1 MIAITMRGM
10 QYFVELFIFTTIP
23 NVKIVKFSYL
33 CTMMKK
39 LVKNLGLW
47 ILVAMVAGVVV
58 GVAMGNDATMFAPL
72 GTLFIQLIKML
83 VVPLVAV
90 SIISGAA
97 SLGSSRSA
105 GKIGIVSIGYI
116 LLTTVV
122 SIILA
127 IVAGFIFKPG
137 AGLTADGVASIMA
150 HASAD
155 QGTVADLSF
164 WDTVIGMIPTN
175 PIKSFAEGNIL
186 QIIVFGLFLG
196 FGIAAISEEKRA
208 KVINGLNYIL
218 EALIWCIGKV
228 MLVAPIGVFG
238 LMAEAV
244 GTFGFDVLVKVVNLL
259 WVNLLAVLVMGVV
272 IYPSTI
278 ALLSNIGIKTF
289 FREMLRPQIVAFST
303 ASSMAT
309 LPVTMGACDN
319 MGVSKQ
325 VTGFV
330 VPLGATINMT
340 GNAIYYTLVAMFFAQ
355 FYGIE
360 LGIAQYVAITVTASL
375 GSIGQAGV
383 PGPTLM
389 VVAVLAAAGIP
400 IEGLPLLYALDRV
413 FDMIRTVL
421 NITGDAACAAV
432 TDRLAIGKEK

>member
-1 MIAITMRGM
+1 
-10 QYFVELFIFTTIP
+10 
-23 NVKIVKFSYL
+23 
-33 CTMMKK
+33 MMKK
-39 LVKNLGLW
+39 LLKNLGVW

-58 GVAMGNDATMFAPL
+58 GVAMGDEAKIFAPL
-72 GTLFIQLIKML
+72 GTLFIKLIKML
-83 VVPLVAV
+83 VVPLVGI

-105 GKIGIVSIGYI
+105 GKIGVTSILYIV
-116 LLTTVV
+116 LTTVV
-122 SIILA
+122 SIVIA
-127 IVAGFIFKPG
+127 IVVGLIFKPG
-137 AGLTADGVASIMA
+137 SGLSAEGIASIMA
-150 HASAD
+150 SASAE
-155 QGTVADLSF
+155 QGTPTDLSF
-164 WDTVIGMIPTN
+164 WDTVIGMIPAN
-175 PIKSFAEGNIL
+175 PIKAFAEGNIL

-196 FGIAAISEEKRA
+196 FGIAALKEDKRT
-208 KVINGLNYIL
+208 KVIGGLNYLL

-238 LMAEAV
+238 LMAEAM
-244 GTFGFDVLVKVVNLL
+244 GTFGFDILLKVVNLL
-259 WVNLLAVLVMGVV
+259 WVDLVAVAIMGLVA
-272 IYPSTI
+272 YPLTVM
-278 ALLSNIGIKTF
+278 LLSKVSIKEF
-289 FREMLRPQIVAFST
+289 FSAMLRPQIVAFST

-309 LPVTMGACDN
+309 LPVTMGACDK
-319 MGVSKQ
+319 MGVSKE

-340 GNAIYYTLVAMFFAQ
+340 GNAIYYTLVALFFAQ

-360 LGIAQYVAITVTASL
+360 LGMAQYVAIAVTASL

-400 IEGLPLLYALDRV
+400 IEGLPLLYALDRI

-421 NITGDAACAAV
+421 NITGDAACAVV
-432 TDRLAIGKEK
+432 TDRFAK

>member
-1 MIAITMRGM
+1 
-10 QYFVELFIFTTIP
+10 
-23 NVKIVKFSYL
+23 
-33 CTMMKK
+33 
-39 LVKNLGLW
+39 
-47 ILVAMVAGVVV
+47 MVAGVVA
-58 GVAMGNDATMFAPL
+58 GVVMGEGASVLTPL

-83 VVPLVAV
+83 VVPLVAI

-97 SLGSSRSA
+97 SLGCSRSA
-105 GKIGIVSIGYI
+105 GKIGVVSIGYI
-116 LLTTVV
+116 LLTTVI
-122 SIILA
+122 SIVLA
-127 IVAGFIFKPG
+127 IIAGLIFKPG
-137 AGLTADGVASIMA
+137 EGLSADGIASIMA
-150 HASAD
+150 HASSEQSAS
-155 QGTVADLSF
+155 TNLSF
-164 WDTVIGMIPTN
+164 WDTIIGMIPTN
-175 PIKSFAEGNIL
+175 PIQAFAEGNIL
-186 QIIVFGLFLG
+186 QIIIFGLFLG
-196 FGIAAISEEKRA
+196 FGIAAISEDKRT

-244 GTFGFDVLVKVVNLL
+244 GTFGFDVLVKVANLL
-259 WVNLLAVLVMGVV
+259 WVDLLAVLVMGLLV
-272 IYPSTI
+272 YPSTI
-278 ALLSNIGIKTF
+278 ALLSNVSLKNF

-309 LPVTMGACDN
+309 LPVTMGACDK
-319 MGVSKQ
+319 MAVSKQ
-325 VTGFV
+325 VSGFV

-340 GNAIYYTLVAMFFAQ
+340 GNAIYYTLVAIFFAQ

-360 LGIAQYVAITVTASL
+360 LGVAQYVAITVTASL

-389 VVAVLAAAGIP
+389 VVAVLVAAGIP
-400 IEGLPLLYALDRV
+400 IEGLPLLYALDRL

-432 TDRLAIGKEK
+432 TDRLAIGKKS

>member
-1 MIAITMRGM
+1 M
-10 QYFVELFIFTTIP
+10 
-23 NVKIVKFSYL
+23 
-33 CTMMKK
+33 
-39 LVKNLGLW
+39 
-47 ILVAMVAGVVV
+47 
-58 GVAMGNDATMFAPL
+58 GVAMGEEAKMFAPL

-83 VVPLVAV
+83 VVPLVGI

-105 GKIGIVSIGYI
+105 GRIGVTSIAYI
-116 LLTTVV
+116 LLTTVI
-122 SIILA
+122 SIVIA
-127 IVAGFIFKPG
+127 TVAGLIFKPG
-137 AGLTADGVASIMA
+137 EGLSAEGVASIMA
-150 HASAD
+150 SASSE
-155 QGTVADLSF
+155 QGAPTDLSF

-175 PIKSFAEGNIL
+175 PVQSFAEGNVL

-196 FGIAAISEEKRA
+196 FGIAALAEDKRA
-208 KVINGLNYIL
+208 KVINGLNYLL

-228 MLVAPIGVFG
+228 MLVAPLGVFG
-238 LMAEAV
+238 LMAEAM
-244 GTFGFDVLVKVVNLL
+244 GTFGFDVLLKVVNLL
-259 WVNLLAVLVMGVV
+259 WVDLIAVFIMGLA
-272 IYPSTI
+272 IYPLTVMLFSKV
-278 ALLSNIGIKTF
+278 GVKEF
-289 FREMLRPQIVAFST
+289 FAAMLRPQIVAFST

-309 LPVTMGACDN
+309 LPVTMGACDR

-325 VTGFV
+325 VSGFV

-340 GNAIYYTLVAMFFAQ
+340 GNAIYYTLVAIFFAQ

-400 IEGLPLLYALDRV
+400 IEGLPLLYALDRL

-421 NITGDAACAAV
+421 NITGDAACAVV
-432 TDRLAIGKEK
+432 TDRFANAKTEKVES

>member
-1 MIAITMRGM
+1 
-10 QYFVELFIFTTIP
+10 
-23 NVKIVKFSYL
+23 
-33 CTMMKK
+33 MKK
-39 LVKNLGLW
+39 VLTNLGFW
-47 ILVAMVAGVVV
+47 ILVAMTAGV
-58 GVAMGNDATMFAPL
+58 GIGIFMGEEAAMFAPL

-83 VVPLVAV
+83 VVPLVAI

-116 LLTTVV
+116 LLTTVL
-122 SIILA
+122 SIALA
-127 IVAGFIFKPG
+127 IVAGLIFKPG
-137 AGLTADGVASIMA
+137 AGLSADGIASIMA
-150 HASAD
+150 HASAE
-155 QGTVADLSF
+155 QGTPTELSF
-164 WDTVIGMIPTN
+164 WDTIIGMIPTN
-175 PIKSFAEGNIL
+175 PIASFAEGNIL

-196 FGIAAISEEKRA
+196 FGIAALKEEKRE
-208 KVINGLNYIL
+208 KVINGLNYLL

-228 MLVAPIGVFG
+228 MLVAPLGVFG

-259 WVNLLAVLVMGVV
+259 WVNLLAVVIMGVA

-278 ALLSNIGIKTF
+278 ALLSNVSIKEF
-289 FREMLRPQIVAFST
+289 FSAMLRPQIVAFST

-309 LPVTMGACDN
+309 LPVTMGACDK
-319 MGVSKQ
+319 MGISKQ
-325 VTGFV
+325 VSGFV

-389 VVAVLAAAGIP
+389 VVAVLVAAGIP
-400 IEGLPLLYALDRV
+400 IEGLPLLYALDRL

-432 TDRLAIGKEK
+432 TDRLAIGKR

>member
-1 MIAITMRGM
+1 MI
-10 QYFVELFIFTTIP
+10 Q
-23 NVKIVKFSYL
+23 
-33 CTMMKK
+33 K
-39 LVKNLGLW
+39 LLKNLGLW
-47 ILVAMVAGVVV
+47 ILVAMIAGVAV
-58 GVAMGNDATMFAPL
+58 GFAMGEEAKVFAPL
-72 GTLFIQLIKML
+72 GSLFIQLIKML

-105 GKIGIVSIGYI
+105 GKIGITSIGYI

-122 SIILA
+122 SIVIA
-127 IVAGFIFKPG
+127 IVAGLIFKPG
-137 AGLTADGVASIMA
+137 AGLSAEGIASIAA

-155 QGTVADLSF
+155 QGAPANLSF
-164 WDTVIGMIPTN
+164 WDTVIGMIPSN
-175 PIKSFAEGNIL
+175 PIQAFAEGNIL

-196 FGIAAISEEKRA
+196 FGIAAISEEKRT
-208 KVINGLNYIL
+208 KVINGLNYVL

-228 MLVAPIGVFG
+228 MWIAPIGVFG
-238 LMAEAV
+238 LMAEAM
-244 GTFGFDVLVKVVNLL
+244 GTFGFDILWKVVNLL
-259 WVNLLAVLVMGVV
+259 WVNLIAVIVMGIV
-272 IYPSTI
+272 IYPSTV
-278 ALLSNIGIKTF
+278 LFLSNVSVKEF
-289 FREMLRPQIVAFST
+289 FSAMLRPQIVAFST

-309 LPVTMGACDN
+309 LPVTMGACDK

-400 IEGLPLLYALDRV
+400 IEGLPLLYALDRL

-421 NITGDAACAAV
+421 NITGDAACAVV
-432 TDRLAIGKEK
+432 TDRLAIGKKE

>member
-1 MIAITMRGM
+1 
-10 QYFVELFIFTTIP
+10 
-23 NVKIVKFSYL
+23 
-33 CTMMKK
+33 MMKK
-39 LVKNLGLW
+39 LLKNLGLW
-47 ILVAMVAGVVV
+47 ILVAMVAGIVV
-58 GVAMGNDATMFAPL
+58 GVAMGDEAKMFAPL

-83 VVPLVAV
+83 VVPLVGI

-105 GKIGIVSIGYI
+105 GKIGVTSIAYI

-122 SIILA
+122 SIVIA
-127 IVAGFIFKPG
+127 IAAGLIFRPG
-137 AGLTADGVASIMA
+137 AGLSAEGIASIMA
-150 HASAD
+150 SASSE
-155 QGTVADLSF
+155 QGTPADLSF
-164 WDTVIGMIPTN
+164 WDTVIGMIPAN
-175 PIKSFAEGNIL
+175 PVAAFAEGNIL

-196 FGIAAISEEKRA
+196 FGIAAIAEDKRT
-208 KVINGLNYIL
+208 KVINGLNYLL

-238 LMAEAV
+238 LMAEAM
-244 GTFGFDVLVKVVNLL
+244 GTFGFDVLLKVANLL
-259 WVNLLAVLVMGVV
+259 WVDLIAVFVMGLAVYPLTVMFLSRVGV
-272 IYPSTI
+272 
-278 ALLSNIGIKTF
+278 KDF
-289 FREMLRPQIVAFST
+289 FAAMLRPQIVAFST

-309 LPVTMGACDN
+309 LPVTMGACDK

-325 VTGFV
+325 VSGFV

-340 GNAIYYTLVAMFFAQ
+340 GNAIYYTLVAIFFAQ

-389 VVAVLAAAGIP
+389 VVAVLVAAGIP
-400 IEGLPLLYALDRV
+400 IEGLPLLYALDRI

-421 NITGDAACAAV
+421 NITGDAACAVV
-432 TDRLAIGKEK
+432 TDRFANAKNS

>member
-1 MIAITMRGM
+1 
-10 QYFVELFIFTTIP
+10 
-23 NVKIVKFSYL
+23 
-33 CTMMKK
+33 MMKK
-39 LVKNLGLW
+39 LLKNLGLW

-58 GVAMGNDATMFAPL
+58 GVMMGGEAKIFAPL

-83 VVPLVAV
+83 VVPLVGI

-105 GKIGIVSIGYI
+105 GKIGVSSIAYI
-116 LLTTVV
+116 LLTTII
-122 SIILA
+122 SIIIA
-127 IVAGFIFKPG
+127 ISAGLIFKPG
-137 AGLTADGVASIMA
+137 VGLSAEGVASIMA
-150 HASAD
+150 SASSE
-155 QGTVADLSF
+155 QGAPADLTF
-164 WDTVIGMIPTN
+164 WDTVIGMIPAN
-175 PIKSFAEGNIL
+175 PVQSFAEGNIL

-196 FGIAAISEEKRA
+196 FGVAALSEDKRT
-208 KVINGLNYIL
+208 KVISGLNYLL

-228 MLVAPIGVFG
+228 MLVAPLGVFG
-238 LMAEAV
+238 LMAEAM
-244 GTFGFDVLVKVVNLL
+244 GTFGFDVLLKVANLL
-259 WVNLLAVLVMGVV
+259 WVDLIAVAIMGLA
-272 IYPSTI
+272 IYPLTVMF
-278 ALLSNIGIKTF
+278 LSRVGVKEF
-289 FREMLRPQIVAFST
+289 FSAMLRPQIVAFST

-309 LPVTMGACDN
+309 LPVTMGACDK

-325 VTGFV
+325 VSGFV

-340 GNAIYYTLVAMFFAQ
+340 GNAIYYTLVAIFFAQ

-389 VVAVLAAAGIP
+389 VVAVLVAAGVP
-400 IEGLPLLYALDRV
+400 IEGLPLLYALDRL

-421 NITGDAACAAV
+421 NITGDAACAVV
-432 TDRLAIGKEK
+432 TDRFAETENKNS

>member
-1 MIAITMRGM
+1 MR
-10 QYFVELFIFTTIP
+10 
-23 NVKIVKFSYL
+23 
-33 CTMMKK
+33 K
-39 LVKNLGLW
+39 LLKNLGFW

-58 GVAMGNDATMFAPL
+58 GAVMGEEAKMFAPL
-72 GTLFIQLIKML
+72 GSLFIQLIKML
-83 VVPLVAV
+83 VVPLVAI
-90 SIISGAA
+90 SIVSGAA

-105 GKIGIVSIGYI
+105 GKIGFVSIAYI
-116 LLTTVV
+116 LLTTLISVV
-122 SIILA
+122 IA
-127 IVAGFIFKPG
+127 IVAGLIFKPG
-137 AGLTADGVASIMA
+137 AGLSAEGIASIMA
-150 HASAD
+150 NASTE
-155 QGTVADLSF
+155 QVAATGLSF

-175 PIKSFAEGNIL
+175 PIQSFAEGNIL

-196 FGIAAISEEKRA
+196 FGIAAIEEQKRT
-208 KVINGLNYIL
+208 KVVNGLNYLL

-228 MLVAPIGVFG
+228 MLVAPLGVFG
-238 LMAEAV
+238 LMAEAM
-244 GTFGFDVLVKVVNLL
+244 GTFGFDILLKVVNLL
-259 WVNLLAVLVMGVV
+259 WVDLLAVAVMGLL
-272 IYPSTI
+272 IYPLTVI
-278 ALLSNIGIKTF
+278 FLSKVGIKTF
-289 FREMLRPQIVAFST
+289 FREMMRPQIVAFST

-319 MGVSKQ
+319 MGISKQ
-325 VTGFV
+325 VSGFV

-360 LGIAQYVAITVTASL
+360 LGMAQYVAIAVTASL

-389 VVAVLAAAGIP
+389 VVAVLVAAGIP

-432 TDRLAIGKEK
+432 TDRFATKPIN

>member
-1 MIAITMRGM
+1 
-10 QYFVELFIFTTIP
+10 
-23 NVKIVKFSYL
+23 
-33 CTMMKK
+33 MMKK
-39 LVKNLGLW
+39 LLKNLGVW
-47 ILVAMVAGVVV
+47 ILVAMIAGVAV
-58 GVAMGNDATMFAPL
+58 GAVMGDEAKIFAPL

-83 VVPLVAV
+83 VVPLVGI

-105 GKIGIVSIGYI
+105 GKIGVTSIAYI

-122 SIILA
+122 SIVIA
-127 IVAGFIFKPG
+127 IAVGLIFKPG
-137 AGLTADGVASIMA
+137 AGLSAEGIASIMA
-150 HASAD
+150 SASSE
-155 QGTVADLSF
+155 QGTPADLSF
-164 WDTVIGMIPTN
+164 WDTIIGMIPAN
-175 PIKSFAEGNIL
+175 PIQAFAQGNIL

-196 FGIAAISEEKRA
+196 FGIAAIAEEKRT
-208 KVINGLNYIL
+208 KVINGLNYLL

-228 MLVAPIGVFG
+228 MLVAPLGVFG
-238 LMAEAV
+238 LMAEAM
-244 GTFGFDVLVKVVNLL
+244 GTFGFDILLKVVNLL
-259 WVNLLAVLVMGVV
+259 WVDLIAVAIMGLVA
-272 IYPSTI
+272 YPLTVMF
-278 ALLSNIGIKTF
+278 LSKVSVKEF
-289 FREMLRPQIVAFST
+289 FSAMLRPQIVAFST

-309 LPVTMGACDN
+309 LPVTMGACDK
-319 MGVSKQ
+319 MGVSKE

-340 GNAIYYTLVAMFFAQ
+340 GNAIYYTLVALFFAQ

-360 LGIAQYVAITVTASL
+360 LGMAQYVAIAVTASL

-400 IEGLPLLYALDRV
+400 IEGLPLLYALDRI

-421 NITGDAACAAV
+421 NITGDAACAVV
-432 TDRLAIGKEK
+432 TDRFATK

>member
-1 MIAITMRGM
+1 
-10 QYFVELFIFTTIP
+10 
-23 NVKIVKFSYL
+23 
-33 CTMMKK
+33 MMKK
-39 LVKNLGLW
+39 LLQNLGVW
-47 ILVAMVAGVVV
+47 ILVAMVAGVAV
-58 GVAMGNDATMFAPL
+58 GAAMGEDAKVFAPL

-83 VVPLVAV
+83 VVPLVGI

-105 GKIGIVSIGYI
+105 GKIGVTSIAYI

-122 SIILA
+122 SIVIA
-127 IVAGFIFKPG
+127 IAVGLIFKPG
-137 AGLTADGVASIMA
+137 AGLSAEGIASIMA
-150 HASAD
+150 SASSE
-155 QGTVADLSF
+155 QGTPADLSF
-164 WDTVIGMIPTN
+164 WDTVIGMIPAN
-175 PIKSFAEGNIL
+175 PIQAFAQGNIL

-196 FGIAAISEEKRA
+196 FGIAAIAEEKRT
-208 KVINGLNYIL
+208 KVINGLNYLL

-228 MLVAPIGVFG
+228 MLVAPLGVFG
-238 LMAEAV
+238 LMAEAM
-244 GTFGFDVLVKVVNLL
+244 GTFGFDILLKVVNLL
-259 WVNLLAVLVMGVV
+259 WVDLIAVAIMGLVA
-272 IYPSTI
+272 YPLTVMF
-278 ALLSNIGIKTF
+278 LSKVSVKAF
-289 FREMLRPQIVAFST
+289 FSAMLRPQIVAFST

-309 LPVTMGACDN
+309 LPVTMGACDK
-319 MGVSKQ
+319 MGVSKE

-340 GNAIYYTLVAMFFAQ
+340 GNAIYYTLVALFFAQ

-360 LGIAQYVAITVTASL
+360 LGMAQYVAIAVTASL

-400 IEGLPLLYALDRV
+400 IEGLPLLYALDRI

-421 NITGDAACAAV
+421 NITGDAACAVV
-432 TDRLAIGKEK
+432 TDRFATK

>member
-1 MIAITMRGM
+1 
-10 QYFVELFIFTTIP
+10 
-23 NVKIVKFSYL
+23 
-33 CTMMKK
+33 MMKK
-39 LVKNLGLW
+39 LLKNLGFW

-58 GVAMGNDATMFAPL
+58 GLIMGDGATVFAPL

-83 VVPLVAV
+83 VVPLVAI

-105 GKIGIVSIGYI
+105 GKIGATSIIYI

-122 SIILA
+122 SIVIA
-127 IVAGFIFKPG
+127 IVAGLIFKPG
-137 AGLTADGVASIMA
+137 AGLNTEGIKALIPAGVDAGTA
-150 HASAD
+150 
-155 QGTVADLSF
+155 TELSF
-164 WDTVIGMIPTN
+164 WETVIGMIPTN
-175 PIKSFAEGNIL
+175 PIQAFAEGNIL

-196 FGIAAISEEKRA
+196 FGIAAIKEQNRT
-208 KVINGLNYIL
+208 KVINGLNYLL

-228 MLVAPIGVFG
+228 MLVAPLGVFG
-238 LMAEAV
+238 LMAEAM
-244 GTFGFDVLVKVVNLL
+244 GTFGFDVLLKVVNLL
-259 WVNLLAVLVMGVV
+259 WVDLIAVFIMGLI
-272 IYPSTI
+272 IYPATI
-278 ALLSNIGIKTF
+278 ILMSKVGIKTF
-289 FREMLRPQIVAFST
+289 FREMMRPQIVAFST

-319 MGVSKQ
+319 MGISKQ
-325 VTGFV
+325 VSGFV

-340 GNAIYYTLVAMFFAQ
+340 GNAIYYTLVAIFFAQ

-360 LGIAQYVAITVTASL
+360 LSVAQYVAITVTASL

-400 IEGLPLLYALDRV
+400 IEGLPLLYALDRI

-432 TDRLAIGKEK
+432 TDRFTTK